1 MCNIYK
7 KERFEKRNMLF
18 DSNVMNMNIK
28 NAVSYLTFKDFENF
42 DFLTHAFST
51 RMGGV
56 SEGCYKS
63 MNLSFSQGD
72 KEESVERNYNILFSV
87 LGLDINK
94 IAMTNQIHDNFIKI
108 IKESDINSGKLKSN
122 IHYETDGL
130 ITNLPGVALVTYHA
144 DCPAIFIVDPVK
156 KVIGIAHAGW
166 KGTVKEIAKNLVN
179 LFIKNYNSLP
189 QDLLCAVGPAISR
202 DCFEVSEDIL
212 PYFENLNLADKS
224 YLIHSKIPGKINIDL
239 LEVNRQILIKSGVK
253 ESNIIKS
260 DVCTKCY
267 HDLLFSHRAMGK
279 NRGTN
284 AAVISLKIQD

>member
-1 MCNIYK
+1 
-7 KERFEKRNMLF
+7 MLF
-18 DSNVMNMNIK
+18 KSNIMNMNIK
-28 NAVSYLTFKDFENF
+28 NAVSYLTFKNFEKF

-56 SEGCYKS
+56 SDGCYKS

-87 LGLDINK
+87 LDLDINK

-108 IKESDINSGKLKSN
+108 IKESDINSGNLKSN

-130 ITNLPGVALVTYHA
+130 ITNIPGVALVTYHA

-156 KVIGIAHAGW
+156 KVIGLAHAGW
-166 KGTVKEIAKNLVN
+166 KGTVKEIAGNLVN
-179 LFIKNYNSLP
+179 SFVKNYNSLP
-189 QDLLCAVGPAISR
+189 GDLVCAIGPAISGG
-202 DCFEVSEDIL
+202 CFEVSEDIL
-212 PYFENLNLADKS
+212 PHFESLNLADKS
-224 YLIHSKIPGKINIDL
+224 YLIPSKIPGKINIDL
-239 LEVNRQILIKSGVK
+239 LEVNRQILIKNGVK
-253 ESNIIKS
+253 ENNIIKS

-284 AAVISLKIQD
+284 AAIMSLL

>member
-1 MCNIYK
+1 
-7 KERFEKRNMLF
+7 MLF
-18 DSNVMNMNIK
+18 KSNTMNMNIK
-28 NAVSYLTFKDFENF
+28 NAVSYLTFKHFENF
-42 DFLTHAFST
+42 DFLIHAFST

-72 KEESVERNYNILFSV
+72 KEESVEKNYNILFSV
-87 LGLDINK
+87 LGLNINK
-94 IAMTNQIHDNFIKI
+94 IAMTNQIHDNFIKV
-108 IKESDINSGKLKSN
+108 IKESDINSGELKSN

-130 ITNLPGVALVTYHA
+130 ITNVPGVALVTYHA
-144 DCPAIFIVDPVK
+144 DCPAIFIVDPLR
-156 KVIGIAHAGW
+156 KVIGLAHAGW
-166 KGTVKEIAKNLVN
+166 KGTVKEIAGNLVN
-179 LFIKNYNSLP
+179 SFVKNYNSLP
-189 QDLLCAVGPAISR
+189 QDLICAIGPAISG

-212 PYFENLNLADKS
+212 PHFKSLNLDDKL
-224 YLIHSKIPGKINIDL
+224 YLVPSKIPGKANVDL
-239 LEVNRQILIKSGVK
+239 LEVNKQILVQSGVK

-284 AAVISLKIQD
+284 AAIMSML

>member
-1 MCNIYK
+1 MV
-7 KERFEKRNMLF
+7 FE
-18 DSNVMNMNIK
+18 SNVMNMNIK
-28 NAVSYLTFKDFENF
+28 NAVSYLTFKDFEKF

-51 RMGGV
+51 RMGGA

-63 MNLSFSQGD
+63 MNLSFSQRD
-72 KEESVERNYNILFSV
+72 KEESVERNYSILFSV

-108 IKESDINSGKLKSN
+108 IKEKDIRSGNLKSH
-122 IHYETDGL
+122 IYDKTDGL
-130 ITNLPGVALVTYHA
+130 ITDVPGIILVTYHA
-144 DCPAIFIVDPVK
+144 DCPAIFMVDPVK
-156 KVIGIAHAGW
+156 KVIGLAHAGW
-166 KGTVKEIAKNLVN
+166 KGTVKEIAGNLVN
-179 LFIKNYNSLP
+179 LFVKNYNSLP
-189 QDLLCAVGPAISR
+189 QDLICAVGPAISG

-212 PYFENLNLADKS
+212 PYFENLNLADES
-224 YLIHSKIPGKINIDL
+224 YLIPSKIPGKINIDL
-239 LEVNRQILIKSGVK
+239 LEVNRQILIRSGIK